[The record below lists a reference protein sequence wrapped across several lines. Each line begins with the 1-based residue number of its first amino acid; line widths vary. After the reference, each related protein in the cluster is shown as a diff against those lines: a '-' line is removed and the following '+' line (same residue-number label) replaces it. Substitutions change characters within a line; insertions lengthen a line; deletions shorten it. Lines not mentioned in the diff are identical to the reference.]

1 MQDGQ
6 LVRRLLDHLGLR
18 LLSPDAVVLEGV
30 MPLLEKLGE
39 TMRGEQ
45 VGTGEVVG
53 NWEKHLT
60 RGEI

>member
-1 MQDGQ
+1 MFTMWSQDGQ

-39 TMRGEQ
+39 ATHGEQ
-45 VGTGEVVG
+45 ELGETDSG
-53 NWEKHLT
+53 INM
-60 RGEI
+60 IY

>member
-1 MQDGQ
+1 MWSQDGQ

-39 TMRGEQ
+39 ATHGEQ
-45 VGTGEVVG
+45 VGAWGMVKWLGTG
-53 NWEKHLT
+53 
-60 RGEI
+60 